1 MNDDLVSLISLSK
14 DILVE
19 RYHFHFIQQ
28 GSLYE
33 MNKTKK
39 NNNKIHVDLH
49 LFNLMEN
56 ESTIFIINIS
66 DRSASAEGAAEGL
79 TKNSIFRPM

>member
-1 MNDDLVSLISLSK
+1 MNDEFVSLISLSK

-33 MNKTKK
+33 TNK
-39 NNNKIHVDLH
+39 NNKIYVYLH
-49 LFNLMEN
+49 LSNPIEN
-56 ESTIFIINIS
+56 ESTTFIINIS

-79 TKNSIFRPM
+79 TNNSIFRPI